1 MKFIHIADIHLGAS
15 PDAGNAYSKSRTQ
28 EIWNSFAGLIEQC
41 REEEADVLLIAGDLF
56 HRQPLLRELKEVN
69 FLFAGIPDTDI
80 CIIAGNHDYLKK
92 DSYYRTFSWAE
103 NVHMIQSRDI
113 TCVEIPRLS
122 LAVYGLSYDQKE
134 YAARAYD
141 GAYPLKRQK
150 YEILLAHGGDEKH
163 IPFKAGDIA
172 SLGYDYAA
180 FGHIHKPQE
189 LIPDRAYYSGAL
201 EPIDKN
207 DTGKHGYIVGEITE
221 GTCKTAFIPCA
232 MREYVHLDISV
243 TEDMAGYGVRE
254 AIRHAVEDNGVQNI
268 YKITLTG
275 QRDPEILFDLTNM
288 DSYGNIIEI
297 VDNTK
302 PAYDFDKLYEQ
313 NKGNLL
319 GKFIQ
324 DLYNTD
330 KESIEYRALCEGVQ
344 ALMETRRGF
353 R

>member
-1 MKFIHIADIHLGAS
+1 M
-15 PDAGNAYSKSRTQ
+15 
-28 EIWNSFAGLIEQC
+28 
-41 REEEADVLLIAGDLF
+41 F

-80 CIIAGNHDYLKK
+80 FIIAGNHDYLKK

-103 NVHMIQSRDI
+103 NVHMIQSGDI
-113 TCVEIPRLS
+113 TCVEIPRLK
-122 LAVYGLSYDQKE
+122 LAVYGLSYVQKE
-134 YAARAYD
+134 NTKRAYD
-141 GAYPLKRQK
+141 TAYPLKKQK

-189 LIPDRAYYSGAL
+189 LVPDRAYFSGAP

-207 DTGKHGYIVGEITE
+207 DTGKHGYIMGEIT
-221 GTCKTAFIPCA
+221 GNSCRTSFIPCA
-232 MREYVHLDISV
+232 MREYVHLDIPV

-254 AIRHAVEDNGVQNI
+254 AIQHAVEGNGIHNI
-268 YKITLTG
+268 FKITLTG

-288 DSYGNIIEI
+288 DSYGNIVEI

-324 DLYNTD
+324 DLYNRD

-353 R
+353 K

>member
-1 MKFIHIADIHLGAS
+1 M
-15 PDAGNAYSKSRTQ
+15 
-28 EIWNSFAGLIEQC
+28 
-41 REEEADVLLIAGDLF
+41 
-56 HRQPLLRELKEVN
+56 
-69 FLFAGIPDTDI
+69 
-80 CIIAGNHDYLKK
+80 
-92 DSYYRTFSWAE
+92 
-103 NVHMIQSRDI
+103 
-113 TCVEIPRLS
+113 
-122 LAVYGLSYDQKE
+122 
-134 YAARAYD
+134 
-141 GAYPLKRQK
+141 
-150 YEILLAHGGDEKH
+150 GGDEKH